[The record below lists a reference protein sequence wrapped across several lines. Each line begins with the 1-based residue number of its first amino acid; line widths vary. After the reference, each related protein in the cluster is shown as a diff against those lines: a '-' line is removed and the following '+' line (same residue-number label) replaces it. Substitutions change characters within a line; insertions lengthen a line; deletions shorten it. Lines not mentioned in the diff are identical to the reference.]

1 MSESGFDRLNRPIA
15 NGEMIVY
22 RRADGA
28 AVQLRTGG
36 ETIWLTYNQ
45 MADLYGTSSENIIQI
60 VRRVLADGEVSEAT
74 ANSEL
79 VVRQEGNRQV
89 RREIRVFNLDMI
101 LAVGYRV
108 STSHAVLF
116 RQWAT
121 SILKEYLLKGAV
133 IDDERLKNPGAEPDY
148 FDEIVARIRAIRAS
162 EKRFYQK
169 VRDLFAQT
177 SADYDPKSGLAKEFF
192 ATIQNKLLYA
202 ITGKTA
208 AELVRERVDTASS
221 SFGMTTW
228 KGDRPVKADA
238 IIAKNYLTETELAEL
253 DTLTTQFLDFAEL
266 QANRRLVTTMA
277 QWVAATDRLLA
288 ANSYPTLDTAGSVS
302 HQIVE
307 DIVGELWPSF
317 VEQRRE
323 RDKAEALAQE
333 EADIAL
339 LIEISKRR
347 P

>member
-1 MSESGFDRLNRPIA
+1 MSEKFVET

-36 ETIWLTYNQ
+36 QTVWLSQ
-45 MADLYGTSSENIIQI
+45 RDMADLYGTSVPNIKQI
-60 VRRVLADGEVSEAT
+60 IGRILADGEVAAAT
-74 ANSEL
+74 INSEL
-79 VVRQEGNRQV
+79 TVRQEGQRQV

-108 STSHAVLF
+108 STPQAVMF

-121 SILKEYLLKGAV
+121 SVLKEYLVKGAV
-133 IDDERLKNPGAEPDY
+133 IDDERLKYPGAEPDY

-177 SADYDPKSGLAKEFF
+177 SADYDPKSEMAKEFF

-202 ITGKTA
+202 VTRKTA
-208 AELVRERVDTASS
+208 AELVRERVDAASS

-228 KGDRPVKADA
+228 RGDRPVKSDA

-277 QWVAATDRLLA
+277 KWVAATDRLLT
-288 ANSYPTLDTAGSVS
+288 ANSYPTLATAGSVS
-302 HQIVE
+302 HQLVE

-317 VEQRRE
+317 IERRRE
-323 RDKAEALAQE
+323 REMAEALAQE

-339 LIEISKRR
+339 LIEIAKRR